1 MESTDENGYDEQ
13 RTSSK
18 LVCHLIEIRH
28 APEKLYC
35 SRENKTGQNRKE
47 DRIKG
52 GLCGTIRKKQES
64 TSLPLIK
71 NNIGSGMSKLATK
84 RGVSNTTRIP
94 RESSAHMS
102 VTTGA
107 MTWANN
113 GEIINRALEAFAT
126 RNTESGNKG
135 GGKKKKTF

>member
-1 MESTDENGYDEQ
+1 M
-13 RTSSK
+13 
-18 LVCHLIEIRH
+18 CHLIEIRH

-52 GLCGTIRKKQES
+52 GLCGTLRKKQES

-84 RGVSNTTRIP
+84 RRVSNTTRIP

-113 GEIINRALEAFAT
+113 GEIMNRALEALSQEIQSRAIKEEVKRKRPS
-126 RNTESGNKG
+126 RNQKNSWTTQTIG
-135 GGKKKKTF
+135 